1 MRVAFGSLA
10 RSPGATTALLAAAA
24 VWPTA
29 DVTVVEADA
38 DGGVLAARFGL
49 SLHPEAPTL
58 MSLLAATRHDAT
70 AGVVALHAQ
79 RLPGGLP
86 VVCAPSIPE
95 VATPAAAQLAD
106 RFEGLTASGTGDVLV
121 DVGRVR
127 PSSAA
132 WRLAS
137 SCEALVVVVRPVVEE
152 LEPLLGRLESL
163 SAGRRLVIAVRG
175 AGPYGTA
182 DVAEA
187 VVGRA
192 DVCSLPEDGR
202 GMLVMYGHR
211 AGRLDRTAIVRSAR
225 RLVEAVAL
233 PGQRVA

>member
-1 MRVAFGSLA
+1 VAFGSQA

-24 VWPTA
+24 VWPTSDA
-29 DVTVVEADA
+29 TVVEADA

-70 AGVVALHAQ
+70 GGMFETHAQ
-79 RLPGGLP
+79 RLPGGLA

-95 VATPAAAQLAD
+95 VATPAVAQLAD
-106 RFEGLTASGTGDVLV
+106 RFEPLSSSPAGDVLV
-121 DVGRVR
+121 DVGRLR

-137 SCEALVVVVRPVVEE
+137 GCDALVVVVRPVVEE
-152 LEPLLGRLESL
+152 LEPLLGRLDSL
-163 SAGRRLVIAVRG
+163 SGVGHLVVAVRG
-175 AGPYGTA
+175 IGPYGTA

-187 VVGRA
+187 VSRRA
-192 DVCSLPEDGR
+192 VVCALPEDGR
-202 GMLVMYGHR
+202 GVAVMYGHR
-211 AGRLDRTAIVRSAR
+211 AGRLDRTAIVWSAR
-225 RLVEAVAL
+225 RLVDAL
-233 PGQRVA
+233 ASAGERVA